1 MKSPRLHAHL
11 TSPQLALR
19 HDVYLKDIFTSLFT
33 ESLTLDNAT
42 RLWDVMVFEG
52 DAVLV
57 RAAVAYLTAMEGKLF
72 GAESVRQVYDTIG
85 GGLDN
90 FGEEQWMNAVRDAGK
105 S

>member
-1 MKSPRLHAHL
+1 MF
-11 TSPQLALR
+11 TG
-19 HDVYLKDIFTSLFT
+19 YLS
-33 ESLTLDNAT
+33 LDNAT

-57 RAAVAYLTAMEGKLF
+57 RACVAYLLAMEGKLF
-72 GAESVRQVYDTIG
+72 GAQSAVEIYDIIR

-90 FGEEQWMNAVRDAGK
+90 SLGEEEWMKCLRSAGK